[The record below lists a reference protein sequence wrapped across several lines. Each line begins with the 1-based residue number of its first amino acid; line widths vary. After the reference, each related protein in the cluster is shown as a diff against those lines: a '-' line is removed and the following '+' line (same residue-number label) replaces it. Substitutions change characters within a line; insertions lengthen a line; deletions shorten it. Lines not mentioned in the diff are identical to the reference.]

1 MISHLLNIFLTSVL
15 FADLLERRFPEQFRA
30 ILTDITFN
38 ALYLYS
44 KMQIYFAGVNRKFN
58 NFIEAN
64 PTLLKIKNNLE
75 FLIKS
80 NRATIFSQ
88 NFSGKDYDLILIT
101 WFDNQTK
108 MHNRK
113 IIYDKNEQP
122 SIGEYSD
129 IKFIL
134 VELKIGDKTH
144 KIDLKTDKFNFYIVG
159 NKFTKQ
165 FFIFYLL
172 FCLNITEHINDTDKL
187 SLKIID
193 HNVNSLA
200 INFTDKNESII
211 LEKNG
216 YKVVNKDE

>member
-1 MISHLLNIFLTSVL
+1 MISHLLNIFLTGVL

-38 ALYLYS
+38 TLYLYS

-75 FLIKS
+75 FFIKS

-88 NFSGKDYDLILIT
+88 NFSGKDYDLILIS

-144 KIDLKTDKFNFYIVG
+144 KIDLKTDNFNFYIVG
-159 NKFTKQ
+159 NKFT
-165 FFIFYLL
+165 
-172 FCLNITEHINDTDKL
+172 
-187 SLKIID
+187 
-193 HNVNSLA
+193 
-200 INFTDKNESII
+200 

>member
-1 MISHLLNIFLTSVL
+1 MISHLLNTFLTGIL
-15 FADLLERRFPEQFRA
+15 FVDLLERRFPEQFRD

-44 KMQIYFAGVNRKFN
+44 KIQIYFAGVNRKFN

-64 PTLLKIKNNLE
+64 PTLLKIKNNLD
-75 FLIKS
+75 FFIKS

-88 NFSGKDYDLILIT
+88 NFSGKDYDLILIS

-144 KIDLKTDKFNFYIVG
+144 KIDLKTDNFNFYIVG

-172 FCLNITEHINDTDKL
+172 FYLNITEHINDTDKF

-200 INFTDKNESII
+200 INFTEKNESII